1 MVGKTSYARSL
12 SPAGL
17 SGVLEVECAGKDHPD
32 LKQFDGRVHD
42 TIIFDEASVQAVLLQ
57 KKLFQSSSSM
67 VTLGS
72 SATTMHSYHIWCHR
86 LRMVVTSNRWSMELR
101 ALPLDDPA
109 WLQANSVFVLVH
121 EPLYLQ

>member
-17 SGVLEVECAGKDHPD
+17 SGVLEVDCAGKGHPD

-57 KKLFQSSSSM
+57 KKLFQSSPSM

-72 SATTMHSYHIWCHR
+72 SAMNLHSYHILCHR
-86 LRMVVTSNRWSMELR
+86 LRMIVTSNRWSMELR
-101 ALPLDDPA
+101 ALPLDDAA
-109 WLQANSVFVLVH
+109 WLQANNIFVMVH
-121 EPLYLQ
+121 EPLYMQ